1 MRMQLAA
8 ALCIATL
15 ATPSFSAAQSQ
26 STWTNSYTDGVVT
39 ATETDSHGRVT
50 AMIQCRPTTGDIV
63 LSDFTL
69 ARDGRRARTSGV
81 GIGNM
86 TVNVPSRV
94 ERNGRDDA
102 LMINLPQRP
111 PILAGVQPSDHI
123 TVTVNNRTHTLSDG
137 SAVKMKEV
145 AYGCWGS

>member
-1 MRMQLAA
+1 MRMQIAA

-15 ATPSFSAAQSQ
+15 ATPGLSAAQNTL
-26 STWTNSYTDGVVT
+26 TWTSSYTDGAVT

-50 AMIQCRPTTGDIV
+50 AMIQCRPPTGSIV

-102 LMINLPQRP
+102 LMIDLPQRP

-123 TVTVNNRTHTLSDG
+123 TVTVNNRTHVLSDG

>member
-1 MRMQLAA
+1 MRMQFAA

-39 ATETDSHGRVT
+39 ATETDDHGRVT
-50 AMIQCRPTTGDIV
+50 AMIQCRPPTGDLV

>member
-1 MRMQLAA
+1 MQLAA

-15 ATPSFSAAQSQ
+15 ATPGFSAAQSQ
-26 STWTNSYTDGVVT
+26 STWTNSCTDGVVT
-39 ATETDSHGRVT
+39 ATETDNHGRVT
-50 AMIQCRPTTGDIV
+50 AMIQCRTTTGDLV

-137 SAVKMKEV
+137 RAGKMKEDTD
-145 AYGCWGS
+145 GCWSS